1 MKSPLPKRPNVILL
15 LTDQERA
22 TQHFPPGWEQRHL
35 KNLTRLKRH
44 GMSFERA
51 FCNACMCTPSRST
64 LFTSLYPAQ
73 HQAMDTLTYN
83 GLFSPTE
90 TVLDPTLPNLAT
102 TLRPAGYRVPYRGKF
117 HLVKGPDGENSLLQ
131 EGISIYGFEGWVPPD
146 AGEDT
151 DVRNF
156 GGGYAAHDA
165 RYISQAVEFLKSADA
180 NQPFC
185 LTLSLVNPHDVLSY
199 PRSYTYGYSDAD
211 LEGDVKLPSTV
222 NENLVAN
229 KKPTAQSQLVLSAA
243 FGLGLLPTKQR
254 KLAYINFYAN
264 LIAQIDSQLTPVIDL
279 LYDENGEPT
288 ELGKNTIVI
297 RAADHG
303 EMGMAHGGLRQKA
316 FNVYEETLRVP
327 MVVSNPVLFPEGR
340 TTDRIVSLI
349 DVLPTIADLCG
360 VAPPAGAK
368 GTSFAPMV
376 TNPDGKATGS
386 NDLYFTFDDVRAG
399 FPNNPSAVRAA
410 NRIRCIRETRWKYAR
425 YFDANG
431 SYPEEFELYDLDND
445 PTEIA
450 NLAYDPAYQ
459 KERAR
464 LAKKLAQRERD
475 AIS

>member
-1 MKSPLPKRPNVILL
+1 MKSPLPARPNIILL

-22 TQHFPPGWEQRHL
+22 TQHFPPRWEERHL
-35 KNLTRLKRH
+35 RNLTRLKKH
-44 GMSFERA
+44 GLSFERA
-51 FCNACMCTPSRST
+51 FCNSCMCSPSRST

-73 HQAMDTLTYN
+73 HQVMDTLTYD
-83 GLFSPTE
+83 GTFSPTE
-90 TVLDPTLPNLAT
+90 TQLDPTLPNLAT

-117 HLVKGPDGENSLLQ
+117 HLTKGPQGENSLLQ
-131 EGISIYGFEGWVPPD
+131 EGISIYGFEGWLPPD

-165 RYISQAVEFLKSADA
+165 RYIQQAVDFLRGTTPD
-180 NQPFC
+180 QPFC

-199 PRSYTYGYSDAD
+199 PQSYTYGYTDAD
-211 LEGDVKLPSTV
+211 LQGEVRLPSTW
-222 NENLVAN
+222 NENLRAN
-229 KKPTAQSQLVLSAA
+229 QKPTAQSQLVVTAA
-243 FGLGLLPTKQR
+243 FGIGALPGKTN

-264 LIAQIDSQLTPVIDL
+264 LIAQIDGQLDPILDL
-279 LYDENGEPT
+279 LYDENDEPT
-288 ELGKNTIVI
+288 ELGRNTIVI

-303 EMGMAHGGLRQKA
+303 EMGLAHGGLRQKA

-327 MVVSNPVLFPEGR
+327 LVVSNPVLFPEGR

-349 DVLPTIADLCG
+349 DVLPTISDLCG

-368 GTSFAPMV
+368 GKSFASMITQP
-376 TNPDGKATGS
+376 NHQPSGS

-410 NRIRCIRETRWKYAR
+410 NRIRSIRETRWKYAR

-445 PTEIA
+445 PTEIT
-450 NLAYDPAYQ
+450 NLAYDLGYK
-459 KERAR
+459 KERER

-475 AIS
+475 AI